1 MNATRVLQY
10 LFAAV
15 DHARN
20 ATQRVQAMVRAAV
33 AAFLARVAIAKA
45 AA

>member
-1 MNATRVLQY
+1 MNRALY
-10 LFAAV
+10 WLLAAV
-15 DHARN
+15 DKARHAS
-20 ATQRVQAMVRAAV
+20 ARVQAMVRAAV